1 MSSTFGERRR
11 FDVGRVFEL
20 TFGAIGANGL
30 PLLLISLLFVG
41 MPQAALVWAQTMF
54 IEQAATY
61 DYEFFGL
68 ALIVGLVGFLLTLV
82 GGVLMQGVV
91 THTVVADLQ
100 GRKTSLG
107 ESLNVALRSF
117 WVLVGVGI
125 VSGVAITLGL
135 ILLIVPGILIAL
147 IWMVAGPVAI
157 AERTGVGRALE
168 RSRTLTRDHR
178 WWLLLIG
185 VIYFAVSWVL
195 GILAGLL
202 SLAIGGIDA
211 ASSLNFASLVV
222 GPVAQALSTLIWGAM
237 VAAAYVELR
246 AVKEG
251 GGKENVAAIFD

>member
-1 MSSTFGERRR
+1 MSSTFRERRR

-30 PLLLISLLFVG
+30 PLLLIALLFVG
-41 MPQAALVWAQTMF
+41 VPQAALVWAQAM
-54 IEQAATY
+54 IVEQSGT
-61 DYEFFGL
+61 DGLFGTAML
-68 ALIVGLVGFLLTLV
+68 VGLVGFLLTLV

-107 ESLNVALRSF
+107 ESLNAALRSF
-117 WVLVGVGI
+117 WVLVGIGI
-125 VSGVAITLGL
+125 LSGLATTLGL
-135 ILLIVPGILIAL
+135 ILLIVPGILIFL

-157 AERTGVGRALE
+157 AERTGVFKALG

-178 WWLLLIG
+178 WWLLLIA
-185 VIYFAVSWVL
+185 VIYFVVSWVL
-195 GILAGLL
+195 GLLAGLL
-202 SLAIGGIDA
+202 SLAVGGLDA
-211 ASSLNFASLVV
+211 ASSLNFASLVI
-222 GPVAQALSTLIWGAM
+222 GPAAQALSTLIWGAM

-251 GGKENVAAIFD
+251 GGKESVAAIFD

>member
-1 MSSTFGERRR
+1 MSSTFRERRR

-30 PLLLISLLFVG
+30 PLLLIALLFVG
-41 MPQAALVWAQTMF
+41 VPQAALVWAQAM
-54 IEQAATY
+54 IVEQSGT
-61 DYEFFGL
+61 DGLFGTAML
-68 ALIVGLVGFLLTLV
+68 VGLVGFLLTLL

-107 ESLNVALRSF
+107 ESLNAALRSF
-117 WVLVGVGI
+117 WVLVGIGI
-125 VSGVAITLGL
+125 LSGLATTLGL
-135 ILLIVPGILIAL
+135 ILLIVPGLLIFL

-157 AERTGVGRALE
+157 AERTGVFKALG

-178 WWLLLIG
+178 WWLLLIA
-185 VIYFAVSWVL
+185 VIYFVVSWVL
-195 GILAGLL
+195 GLLAGLL
-202 SLAIGGIDA
+202 SLAVGGLDA
-211 ASSLNFASLVV
+211 ASSLNFASLVI
-222 GPVAQALSTLIWGAM
+222 GPAAQALSTLIWGAM

-251 GGKENVAAIFD
+251 GGKESVAAIFD